1 MKRWFIFLI
10 PAIIAVL
17 LDLISKSWFFDYLN
31 NNGNICLVENF
42 LYLTKA
48 YNKGVAFGLLQK
60 LHILL
65 LFFIPLIIIGLA
77 IYIHINKLLP
87 TIQVFLFGL
96 ILGGAI
102 GNYYDRL
109 FIENGVRD
117 FIDVKL
123 FSYDFPVFNI
133 ADAFISCSVF
143 VLFILS
149 FFQKDPPNTKET

>member
-1 MKRWFIFLI
+1 MKRWFIFFI

-31 NNGNICLVENF
+31 KNGNVCLIENF
-42 LYLTKA
+42 LYITKA

-65 LFFIPLIIIGLA
+65 MYFIPLIIIGLA
-77 IYIHINKLLP
+77 IYIHINKKLP
-87 TIQVFLFGL
+87 SFQVFLFGL

-109 FIENGVRD
+109 FIDKGVRD

-143 VLFILS
+143 LLFLLS
-149 FFQKDPPNTKET
+149 LFQKEPQKTEEI